1 MSTSS
6 SNSQQI
12 RAEGQDAEG
21 RRVAARPLV
30 TLAAYFGA
38 GGDVLGPRVAE
49 RLGVEF
55 LDRGIP
61 RSVARRL
68 QVPEE
73 AAAEYDE
80 QYEAPRGLGRLF
92 QPLSR
97 VPGPDGTPLPA
108 LQDDESAYQSETE
121 ELLARTRTTGG
132 VVLGR
137 GGMVILRSLRGVLH
151 VMLGGPRD
159 ARLQQ
164 AMQLYGLDRATA
176 EDRLDVLDRAR
187 VDYVRRRYGVDPDD
201 PGLYHLRIDSTAV
214 DLDTCVDVI
223 VVAARSRAEQAGASD
238 HGPELLGQA

>member
-1 MSTSS
+1 MSTSTS
-6 SNSQQI
+6 SAQHV
-12 RAEGQDAEG
+12 RAEGQVAEG
-21 RRVAARPLV
+21 GGVAARPVV
-30 TLAAYFGA
+30 TLTAYFGA

-55 LDRGIP
+55 VDRGIP

-68 QVPEE
+68 RVSEE

-80 QYEAPRGLGRLF
+80 QHEAPRGVGRLF
-92 QPLSR
+92 QGLSR
-97 VPGPDGTPLPA
+97 IPGPDGTPLGG

-137 GGMVILRSLRGVLH
+137 GGMVILRPVRGVLH

-159 ARLQQ
+159 ARVQH
-164 AMQLYGLDRATA
+164 AMRLYGLDQATA
-176 EDRLDVLDRAR
+176 EDRLEVTDRAR

-201 PGLYHLRIDSTAV
+201 PGLYHLRIDSTAL
-214 DLDTCVDVI
+214 DLDTCVDV
-223 VVAARSRAEQAGASD
+223 VVAAARSRADQAGS
-238 HGPELLGQA
+238 